1 FGGMTPW
8 VSGGAGMPAAQD
20 LLIHERRVNLFLQ
33 GRRLNDM
40 YRFGV
45 QSSMWEASSPA
56 ATNPGTFLPITKI
69 ELDAN
74 CHLNPDFTC

>member
-1 FGGMTPW
+1 
-8 VSGGAGMPAAQD
+8 MPTAQD

-40 YRFGV
+40 YRFGI
-45 QSSMWEASSPA
+45 QSSMWQASSSA
-56 ATNPGTFLPITKI
+56 VTNPGTFLPITKV

-74 CHLNPDFTC
+74 CHLTTDFECPAGGG